1 MLQRAPPTDH
11 GPWEGARSVKLET
24 RSRMIKSTAIGR
36 TLNWSMERLGARTPR
51 VAHLLLN
58 RNSRSRRSSRSSGIT
73 LLVNPFGNAR
83 NLFRVPRKMQIASYQ
98 KWVHLYAI
106 IRSTLYHYKLWWDW
120 LRVWKPCSHGAPNS
134 LNVIWLG
141 SAAKDEELM
150 FLVLACSTC
159 SRGLQSPVCKTDFRE
174 SWSIQTTAS
183 ASPFSFLL
191 FFVLFFLS
199 YRYTNKFSGVNKIS
213 SIILP
218 SPQEKSSVSPTV
230 EKMTRETTTVIGGK
244 VF

>member
-11 GPWEGARSVKLET
+11 GPWEGPRSVKLET

-98 KWVHLYAI
+98 KPLAMKKSY
-106 IRSTLYHYKLWWDW
+106 
-120 LRVWKPCSHGAPNS
+120 
-134 LNVIWLG
+134 
-141 SAAKDEELM
+141 
-150 FLVLACSTC
+150 VLIA
-159 SRGLQSPVCKTDFRE
+159 LL
-174 SWSIQTTAS
+174 
-183 ASPFSFLL
+183 LL
-191 FFVLFFLS
+191 FRHRCLVQLVAEYRRKLS
-199 YRYTNKFSGVNKIS
+199 DQSDMLQKLRLDVCLMLRENSFSLLRS
-213 SIILP
+213 
-218 SPQEKSSVSPTV
+218 
-230 EKMTRETTTVIGGK
+230 MH
-244 VF
+244 